1 VKRSSRLSR
10 GGGRVVVELLEERRL
25 FAAGPMLTAS
35 GSLLVFNGVETGMA
49 GAAASPVQNLSV
61 TDTGSAPVAF
71 SPGGISIVS
80 DPASA
85 APGQDASAFAITN
98 LGSLPSTI
106 SPGESVGLNVGFTAS
121 RVGIQTAIL
130 RIQSNDPASPID
142 VRVHGIGTVG
152 LFGTNEPSLAEILRA
167 YDIPTIVGDG
177 PNDSN
182 AFAGSAYPETP
193 DPSSQEVA
201 APQLVKA
208 ASGPV
213 TISAL
218 GTFDASV
225 QPVLRFGYYT
235 PGNPAAKTEL
245 FTVNQPNA
253 QTVDPVLQG
262 LTNFDPGSGP
272 FGLYTIFPAFT
283 DNGQLRTA
291 YSQDSLNIYDPTF
304 PRKFRFFPLENPDGS
319 AVANAYIVTSEDYNT
334 AQYNDFQDFVGIIRN
349 VSPASGPAQAPNGLV
364 ATPVLPTQISL
375 NWAAVPAATDYQV
388 ERKGPGDT
396 GFVPVAQGVT
406 ATTFLDT
413 TATPGA
419 SYSYRIRAGN
429 PAGLSP
435 YSAVVA
441 ITAPADL
448 AALVSD
454 DRTALRSA
462 QALRTQQLG
471 QAQQTLRTD
480 TRAYAMALHALR
492 VAQAAARRAHQ
503 SVGSIDPSLSVDVNR
518 LSGLVQADKATL
530 AMLRRTDFTGIVAGR
545 KKLASDLVLLRKSRA
560 HK

>member
-1 VKRSSRLSR
+1 MKRFSRVSR
-10 GGGRVVVELLEERRL
+10 GAGRAVVELLEERRL

-35 GSLLVFNGVETGMA
+35 GSLLVFNGVEAGMA

-61 TDTGSAPVAF
+61 TDTGTAPVSF

-80 DPASA
+80 DPAST

-98 LGSLPSTI
+98 IGSLPGTI
-106 SPGESVGLNVGFTAS
+106 SPGESVGLNIDFTAS
-121 RVGIQTAIL
+121 RVGIQSAIL
-130 RIQSNDPASPID
+130 RIQSNDPASPMNIAL
-142 VRVHGIGTVG
+142 HGIGTVG

-177 PNDSN
+177 PNDAN
-182 AFAGSAYPETP
+182 AFAGSAYPEVP

-208 ASGPV
+208 GSGPV

-235 PGNPAAKTEL
+235 PGNPTARTEL
-245 FTVNQPNA
+245 FTVNQPDA
-253 QTVDPVLQG
+253 QTVNPSLQG
-262 LTNFDPGSGP
+262 STSFDPGGAP
-272 FGLYTIFPAFT
+272 FSLYTVFPAFT

-291 YSQDSLNIYDPTF
+291 YSQSSFNIYDPIY

-349 VSPASGPAQAPNGLV
+349 VSPAAGPAQAPGGLV
-364 ATPVLPTQISL
+364 ATPILPTQISL
-375 NWAAVPAATDYQV
+375 SWAAVPAATSFQV
-388 ERKGPGDT
+388 ERMGPGET

-406 ATTFLDT
+406 ATSFADT
-413 TATPGA
+413 TVTPGA
-419 SYSYRIRAGN
+419 TYSYRIRAGSS
-429 PAGLSP
+429 AGLSP

-462 QALRTQQLG
+462 QTLRTQQLG

-480 TRAYAMALHALR
+480 TRAYAVALHALR
-492 VAQAAARRAHQ
+492 AAQAAARRAHQ
-503 SVGSIDPSLSVDVNR
+503 PVGSIDPSLSANVDR
-518 LSGLVQADKATL
+518 LSGLVHADKVTL
-530 AMLRRTDFTGIVAGR
+530 TALRRSDFTGIVAGR
-545 KKLASDLVLLRKSRA
+545 KKLASDLVLLRQSRA